1 MLFPKIMMLLNLVGI
16 CYVHAQS
23 TGKYDII
30 VSSAAIQ
37 NLYRNCGNFVNI
49 NVPDLCS
56 DYDPICTATDAD
68 IQQSTE
74 ARRKFLIVPKGNK
87 SVLSVSNNLGG
98 VPEHLGDIVFNVI
111 EPPKPTI
118 EILINGQRVS
128 SSTSVAKG
136 SQVFIKIVPDPLFAL
151 SMPQDAKYEIQTIQF
166 YRQSGL
172 NSPVSITQSVLSSRN
187 ATEAFSIPI
196 PSEAFNGPSG
206 SKIYME
212 LVNIYRINFK
222 GQKIDQFSGYSHNTT
237 YSFYTR

>member
-1 MLFPKIMMLLNLVGI
+1 MLLTLVGI

-23 TGKYDII
+23 TGKHDII

-128 SSTSVAKG
+128 SSTNVAKG

-151 SMPQDAKYEIQTIQF
+151 SMPQDAKYEIGKIAFFTDNCFAPIRLGEFTPIQ
-166 YRQSGL
+166 
-172 NSPVSITQSVLSSRN
+172 
-187 ATEAFSIPI
+187 ATVNQEIKIPI
-196 PSEAFNGPSG
+196 PANAFQYSG
-206 SKIYME
+206 GRKLYME
-212 LVNIYRINFK
+212 IDDIYRINFK
-222 GQKIDQFSGYSHNTT
+222 GERKVDPRFTLYEKSISCIIP
-237 YSFYTR
+237 

>member
-1 MLFPKIMMLLNLVGI
+1 MLLTLVGI

-23 TGKYDII
+23 TGKHDII
-30 VSSAAIQ
+30 VSAAAIQ

-74 ARRKFLIVPKGNK
+74 SRRKFLIVPKGNK
-87 SVLSVSNNLGG
+87 CVLSVSNNLGG

-128 SSTSVAKG
+128 SSTSIAKG

-151 SMPQDAKYEIQTIQF
+151 SMPQDARYEIGKITFFATNCFAPTALGEFTPIQGKINEEIKITVPANAF
-166 YRQSGL
+166 QYSGH
-172 NSPVSITQSVLSSRN
+172 
-187 ATEAFSIPI
+187 
-196 PSEAFNGPSG
+196 
-206 SKIYME
+206 KIFME
-212 LVNIYRINFK
+212 IGDIYRINFK
-222 GQKIDQFSGYSHNTT
+222 GERKVDSRFTLYEKSISCLIP
-237 YSFYTR
+237 